1 MVGNTYKEF
10 DYYQTNLDFI
20 DSNNDE
26 KYLELYNYG
35 LKKKTSITIKKKLRK
50 QGKNTKTSILELV
63 IGAQFLYG
71 L

>member
-35 LKKKTSITIKKKLRK
+35 LKKEDIYNYKE
-50 QGKNTKTSILELV
+50 KN
-63 IGAQFLYG
+63 
-71 L
+71 